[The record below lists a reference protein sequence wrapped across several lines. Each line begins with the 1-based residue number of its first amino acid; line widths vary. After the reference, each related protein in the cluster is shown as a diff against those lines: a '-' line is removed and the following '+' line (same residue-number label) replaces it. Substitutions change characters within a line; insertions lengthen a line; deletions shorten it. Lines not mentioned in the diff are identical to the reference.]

1 MTRGFALLSNNDF
14 TGARSSFQSARNILP
29 AADGPKAALT
39 PLEEAETLS
48 RLNDLLAQAADLAA
62 KEQWAETVE
71 VLEAALAIDA
81 SLVEAS
87 DGLNQARHLAELFAK
102 LDTIVEKQARLV
114 DPVVLSEAQLS
125 LLEAEAALAANAQT
139 SPVLKD
145 KVAAVR
151 SAVATAS
158 TPLPVVITSDG
169 LTEITIKRVARL
181 GTVSSRTVSLGPANI
196 NFWVAATVTETC
208 WSLPVSTPHPIIVLT
223 SDARRRS
230 FANVHERN
238 QSESLSP
245 TAFEPRSETT
255 VATTRRITPAATLL
269 VVAGLVIAYVLFFLL
284 TARSVSVTVEAETT
298 AAIDISGLHLP
309 FGERFLMRP
318 GSYELT
324 VTAEGYRAY
333 TAPLR
338 VDDAEVQTQ
347 AVVLTPLPGTLVI
360 ESLPASATVSLGGIV
375 MGGTPLTI
383 DEIEAGEVTVNLVAD
398 RYLPYETTIEVTGR
412 AQTQRFSASLT
423 PGWARVSV
431 ETIPAEVSVSID
443 QQSVDRQRSH
453 PANKYSK

>member
-1 MTRGFALLSNNDF
+1 MS
-14 TGARSSFQSARNILP
+14 
-29 AADGPKAALT
+29 K
-39 PLEEAETLS
+39 
-48 RLNDLLAQAADLAA
+48 
-62 KEQWAETVE
+62 
-71 VLEAALAIDA
+71 
-81 SLVEAS
+81 
-87 DGLNQARHLAELFAK
+87 
-102 LDTIVEKQARLV
+102 
-114 DPVVLSEAQLS
+114 
-125 LLEAEAALAANAQT
+125 
-139 SPVLKD
+139 
-145 KVAAVR
+145 
-151 SAVATAS
+151 
-158 TPLPVVITSDG
+158 
-169 LTEITIKRVARL
+169 
-181 GTVSSRTVSLGPANI
+181 
-196 NFWVAATVTETC
+196 
-208 WSLPVSTPHPIIVLT
+208 
-223 SDARRRS
+223 
-230 FANVHERN
+230 ERN

-245 TAFEPRSETT
+245 TVFEPRSETT
-255 VATTRRITPAATLL
+255 AATTQRITPATAFL
-269 VVAGLVIAYVLFFLL
+269 VMAGLVIAYVLFFLL

-298 AAIDISGLHLP
+298 PTIDISGLHLP

-347 AVVLTPLPGTLVI
+347 AVVLTPLPGTLLI
-360 ESLPASATVSLGGIV
+360 ESIPASATVSLGGIV

-443 QQSVDRQRSH
+443 QQSAELSVVTSSEQVLEVMEGGREIIFSAPGYLDEIIELDAVADTDVNLGIIELT
-453 PANKYSK
+453 PAAGILRLSSVPEGAVVTRDGRFVGATPTDVTMEPATRHRIELSRAG